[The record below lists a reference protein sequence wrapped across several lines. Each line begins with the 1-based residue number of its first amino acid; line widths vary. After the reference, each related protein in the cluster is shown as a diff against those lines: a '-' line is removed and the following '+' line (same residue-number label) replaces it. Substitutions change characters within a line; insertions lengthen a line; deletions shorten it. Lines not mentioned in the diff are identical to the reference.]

1 MENFFRVLEKLLVPI
16 FLGVLA
22 FFTASSGN
30 KISKQQTQLIEFQ
43 NARDAEDSKR
53 QMELKYLELFY
64 QDISSA
70 DPDKQTKA
78 IGLLSLMNPDLGQQ
92 LSTWVKEYVT
102 LIPETRARIE
112 RLDNQLSGR
121 PAVSEPVSKPA
132 NEPVDGQV
140 GESGRAPTVKQA
152 IVDTLTKKIVEKV
165 SDIAIENLG
174 INIPLSY
181 NQKSKDPVFRLKSKN
196 VASYKCVIRS
206 LSGTTVFSGQ
216 GNEVIWDGTDSS
228 KKKVSKGIYNYEV
241 EALTNS
247 GQTVSRSGKIL
258 IL

>member
-1 MENFFRVLEKLLVPI
+1 MLKFFTALEKLIVPL
-16 FLGVLA
+16 FLGILA
-22 FFTASSGN
+22 FYTASSGN
-30 KISKQQTQLIEFQ
+30 KISQQQTQMIEFQ

-53 QMELKYLELFY
+53 QLELKYLELFY

-92 LSTWVKEYVT
+92 LSNWVKEYVI
-102 LIPETRARIE
+102 LMPQSRARIE
-112 RLDNQLSGR
+112 RLDNQLSGT
-121 PAVSEPVSKPA
+121 PAV
-132 NEPVDGQV
+132 NEPVI
-140 GESGRAPTVKQA
+140 ETEKAPSVKKA

-165 SDIAIENLG
+165 SDLAIDNLG

-181 NQKSKDPVFRLKSKN
+181 SQKSKDPVFRLKSKN
-196 VASYKCVIRS
+196 VTTYKCVIKS
-206 LSGTTVFSGQ
+206 MSGTTVFSGQ
-216 GNEVIWDGTDSS
+216 GNEIVWDGTDSS
-228 KKKVSKGIYNYEV
+228 QKKVPKGIYNYEI

-258 IL
+258 II

>member
-1 MENFFRVLEKLLVPI
+1 MIKLLTILEKLIVPA
-16 FLGVLA
+16 FLGLLA
-22 FFTASSGN
+22 FYTASSGN
-30 KISKQQTQLIEFQ
+30 KISEQQTQLIEFQ

-92 LSTWVKEYVT
+92 LSTWVKDYVT
-102 LIPETRARIE
+102 LTPQTRARIE
-112 RLDNQLSGR
+112 KIDNQLSGN
-121 PAVSEPVSKPA
+121 PAV
-132 NEPVDGQV
+132 NEPVNEPEK
-140 GESGRAPTVKQA
+140 ESSVKQA
-152 IVDTLTKKIVEKV
+152 IVDTLTKKFVEKV

-181 NQKSKDPVFRLKSKN
+181 SQKSKDPVFRLKSKN
-196 VASYKCVIRS
+196 VTTYKCEIKS

-216 GNEVIWDGTDSS
+216 GSEIIWDGTNSS
-228 KKKVSKGIYNYEV
+228 QQKVSKGIYNYEV
-241 EALTNS
+241 EALTNA

-258 IL
+258 II